1 MRAPSRPPEP
11 QYATKGQ
18 SFGLASVTRLGLNP
32 TSVMFPCPCSLRS
45 TQCAALIALAATA
58 GIARIESAAT
68 QPTTR
73 PTSEVGVSVS
83 VSRCDENYFRAAI
96 HVLAPWFR
104 LFESVAI
111 TGTSVDDSSSAD
123 ASRSGPN
130 GGHVLAAH
138 EPAHGHAALRAGAH
152 FSYHDFALPTL
163 SARQHQIPFA
173 IGPPWRGARSNRRV
187 DGTPVPCDSAARG
200 RLVSR
205 VVPVFNSCFVARL
218 ARPVFSG
225 LDSPDLYPDPSP
237 GLRGGPEI
245 SPNALSA
252 AACACRKSVA

>member
-1 MRAPSRPPEP
+1 
-11 QYATKGQ
+11 
-18 SFGLASVTRLGLNP
+18 
-32 TSVMFPCPCSLRS
+32 MFPCPCSLRS
-45 TQCAALIALAATA
+45 TQCAALIALAAAA

-68 QPTTR
+68 HPATR
-73 PTSEVGVSVS
+73 PVSDVRTPVS
-83 VSRCDENYFRAAI
+83 MSCCDDNYFRAAI
-96 HVLAPWFR
+96 HMLAPWLR

-111 TGTSVDDSSSAD
+111 MGTSADDSSSAD

-138 EPAHGHAALRAGAH
+138 EPAHGHAALRTGAH

-173 IGPPWRGARSNRRV
+173 IGPPWRGARSTRRV

-218 ARPVFSG
+218 ARPVSSG
-225 LDSPDLYPDPSP
+225 LDSPDLYPDPNP
-237 GLRGGPEI
+237 AVRGGSEF
-245 SPNALSA
+245 SPKPPGA
-252 AACACRKSVA
+252 AACACRSSVV